1 MTENT
6 LCLCYKD
13 QLFRKI
19 TAVDS
24 GNYMK
29 NFAKKRDKFLIVNAG
44 VACICYCGF
53 NAVLFA
59 QRKLELLNYKR

>member
-6 LCLCYKD
+6 LCLCYKE

-19 TAVDS
+19 TAVDCEK
-24 GNYMK
+24 YMK
-29 NFAKKRDKFLIVNAG
+29 NIVKKCAEFLIVNSG

-53 NAVLFA
+53 NTGLMA
-59 QRKLELLNYKR
+59 QRKFVILNYKR